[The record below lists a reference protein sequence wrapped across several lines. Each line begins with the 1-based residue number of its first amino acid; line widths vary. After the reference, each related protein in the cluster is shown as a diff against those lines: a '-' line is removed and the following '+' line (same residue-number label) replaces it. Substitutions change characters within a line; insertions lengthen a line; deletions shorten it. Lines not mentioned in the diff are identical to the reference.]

1 MTSYEPTLAE
11 FPLTESQRT
20 RLSECQR
27 ILLLGKP
34 GTGKTTVGELCL
46 KDHQV
51 LRIDS
56 YHLKQWAEIQEKISL
71 HRKTRNVLRMF
82 QCPSSPDTPGILI
95 DTLETFYRYDK
106 KSYGWFEGLF
116 RESVVTLPMKVV
128 LVAED
133 SLRNLRSLTRILKTP
148 GHASFTL
155 QYSGLEYLACVRRL
169 CDASPFAWTSQEI
182 RQVAK
187 ASDRTFRKAQ
197 EWIARGPRASGT
209 ASGMASGTSQTFDDD
224 FTGQITFSETSER
237 LRDILRHPYS
247 ISETLRLSEACETLQ
262 LNALDHVCPL
272 LVRYPRAMYEIYRGY
287 IEADL
292 MDRYVVSHQAW
303 HLSPYVD
310 LGGFGVL
317 ATWFRECS
325 KTPLSLPKNIPHHSY
340 LSKTLLHLKGV
351 RKRNR
356 RIPECTL
363 YDDLSRYHVEG
374 RPLPD
379 ATLAEIAD
387 MDLPERRQ
395 LTQMFALVYR
405 IQLTLP

>member
-1 MTSYEPTLAE
+1 MTSYSPTLDE

-20 RLSECQR
+20 VLSECQR

-34 GTGKTTVGELCL
+34 GTGKTTLGELCL
-46 KDHQV
+46 KGHQV

-56 YHLKQWAEIQEKISL
+56 YHLKQWGKIQERISL

-116 RESVVTLPMKVV
+116 RETYETLPMKVV

-133 SLRNLRSLTRILKTP
+133 SLQNLRSLTRILKTP
-148 GHASFTL
+148 GHASVTL
-155 QYSGLEYLACVRRL
+155 QYRGMEYLACVRRL

-182 RQVAK
+182 RRVAK
-187 ASDRTFRKAQ
+187 ASSRTFRKAQ
-197 EWIARGPRASGT
+197 EWIARGPTESGT
-209 ASGMASGTSQTFDDD
+209 NDD
-224 FTGQITFSETSER
+224 FTGQIAFSETSER
-237 LRDILRHPYS
+237 LRDILCHPYS
-247 ISETLRLSEACETLQ
+247 ISETLRLSEASETLQ
-262 LNALDHVCPL
+262 LNALDRVGPL
-272 LVRYPRAMYEIYRGY
+272 LVRYPRAIYEIYRGY

-292 MDRYVVSHQAW
+292 MDRYVVSEQAW
-303 HLSPYVD
+303 HMAPYVD
-310 LGGFGVL
+310 LRGFGGL
-317 ATWFRECS
+317 AIWFRECA
-325 KTPLSLPKNIPHHSY
+325 KTPIPLPKNIPHHSY
-340 LSKTLLHLKGV
+340 LSKTLLHLKGTK
-351 RKRNR
+351 KRNR
-356 RIPECTL
+356 RIPECIL

-374 RPLPD
+374 RPLPE
-379 ATLAEIAD
+379 ATLSEIAD